1 MKNVSTH
8 TQTHTGFPL
17 NTVKELLAVVHR
29 LRKQHCDNHQMF
41 FSPGKYQAGRY
52 NNLSFFL
59 PLCFI
64 HANIFRLSLA
74 HTHTHLLLSPS
85 ISSSELRSIVNMSSS
100 SENSSPLSS
109 LLSPAPPPPP
119 SGRAFF
125 FLFLLFLVNPPS
137 LCCSP
142 RFWTG
147 SGPHEMESIWWERV
161 S

>member
-1 MKNVSTH
+1 MKNVRTH

-29 LRKQHCDNHQMF
+29 LRKQHCDNQQMF
-41 FSPGKYQAGRY
+41 FSPVKYQAGRY

-74 HTHTHLLLSPS
+74 HTHLLLSPS

-147 SGPHEMESIWWERV
+147 SGPHGMESIWWERV

>member
-29 LRKQHCDNHQMF
+29 LRKQHCDNQQMF
-41 FSPGKYQAGRY
+41 FS
-52 NNLSFFL
+52 

-74 HTHTHLLLSPS
+74 HTHLLLSPS

-142 RFWTG
+142 RF
-147 SGPHEMESIWWERV
+147 
-161 S
+161 